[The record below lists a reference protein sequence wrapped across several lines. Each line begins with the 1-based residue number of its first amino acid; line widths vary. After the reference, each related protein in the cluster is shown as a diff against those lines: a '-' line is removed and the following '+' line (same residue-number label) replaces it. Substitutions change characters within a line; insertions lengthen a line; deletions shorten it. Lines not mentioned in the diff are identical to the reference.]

1 MGNGVEATEGVIP
14 FAIEDIFTEKALCE
28 EKDKTVSLEM
38 SFMEVYMEDC
48 YDLLSRD
55 RRKID
60 LRETTKGE
68 TYPESLTLRPIS
80 SADDVRYDDIN
91 KFYGKIRDGNVVV

>member
-14 FAIEDIFTEKALCE
+14 FAINDIFAEKALCE
-28 EKDKTVSLEM
+28 AQNMSVSLEM

-48 YDLLSRD
+48 FDLLSRD

-60 LRETTKGE
+60 LRETSKGE
-68 TYPESLTLRPIS
+68 TYPESLTMRPIT
-80 SADDVRYDDIN
+80 SANKVRYGDM
-91 KFYGKIRDGNVVV
+91 RR

>member
-14 FAIEDIFTEKALCE
+14 FAINDIFAEKALCE
-28 EKDKTVSLEM
+28 AQNMSVSLEM

-48 YDLLSRD
+48 FDLLSRD

-60 LRETTKGE
+60 LRETSKGE
-68 TYPESLTLRPIS
+68 TYPESLTMRPIT
-80 SADDVRYDDIN
+80 SANKVRY
-91 KFYGKIRDGNVVV
+91 RDMRC